1 VNKDLEQKVVEILDP
16 FGPSIVDP
24 RLGNHTFFK
33 RCYLQFYFLNCSLQ
47 LFLAEISV
55 SDPHR
60 FYADPDPDP
69 AFLLNADPDP
79 DPTCRISGFLTAAN
93 FWFD

>member
-1 VNKDLEQKVVEILDP
+1 M
-16 FGPSIVDP
+16 FSG
-24 RLGNHTFFK
+24 
-33 RCYLQFYFLNCSLQ
+33 
-47 LFLAEISV
+47 SV

-79 DPTCRISGFLTAAN
+79 DPTCRIEGFLTAAK
-93 FWFD
+93 FWFN

>member
-1 VNKDLEQKVVEILDP
+1 MFSCL
-16 FGPSIVDP
+16 
-24 RLGNHTFFK
+24 
-33 RCYLQFYFLNCSLQ
+33 CSGQ
-47 LFLAEISV
+47 DRGRENTYGTAATTSV

-79 DPTCRISGFLTAAN
+79 DPTCRI
-93 FWFD
+93 

>member
-1 VNKDLEQKVVEILDP
+1 LATFH
-16 FGPSIVDP
+16 FGPENKFLIKYSI
-24 RLGNHTFFK
+24 
-33 RCYLQFYFLNCSLQ
+33 
-47 LFLAEISV
+47 

-79 DPTCRISGFLTAAN
+79 DLDPDLDPTCRI
-93 FWFD
+93 

>member
-1 VNKDLEQKVVEILDP
+1 MTLKFPLQNIKLALLKRFPSRISYLSTGKTLSLFIRLRPLTKV
-16 FGPSIVDP
+16 
-24 RLGNHTFFK
+24 
-33 RCYLQFYFLNCSLQ
+33 LNPL
-47 LFLAEISV
+47 LVTSV

-79 DPTCRISGFLTAAN
+79 TCRM
-93 FWFD
+93 